1 MSSIYIHIENWKIK
15 SLQVFSTIG
24 IISCT
29 TTLVITVGRNNVE
42 IILLLFSIIL
52 GLIPYALNPKDHLR
66 TLLAPMK
73 KIEENIDTYYGSI
86 KKSDHLLRDI
96 SLCFFFLWLI
106 AILVY

>member
-29 TTLVITVGRNNVE
+29 TTLVITVGRNNV
-42 IILLLFSIIL
+42 
-52 GLIPYALNPKDHLR
+52 R